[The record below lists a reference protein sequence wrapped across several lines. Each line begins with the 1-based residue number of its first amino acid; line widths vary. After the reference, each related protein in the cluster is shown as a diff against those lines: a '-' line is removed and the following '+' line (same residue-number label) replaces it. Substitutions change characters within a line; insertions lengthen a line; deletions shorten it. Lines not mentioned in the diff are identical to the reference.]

1 MLLDII
7 IGFPIL
13 VTIFWGFRDGLVKKI
28 VATVVML
35 LALYIAQI
43 SRHSVGEF
51 LISAGVASSEKAPT
65 ISFLLVFLGICT
77 LEIILYRI
85 IAGKYK
91 LGGLG
96 DKIAGAAIGLIEGVI
111 FMSAILM
118 VLTVYRFPSRNLIE
132 TSQLYKP
139 IVNVAPQIL
148 DAIITIH
155 DESKDTIEKI
165 EDKVSSDK
173 STASPEL
180 KAKTDNKSKPTSHNK
195 SK

>member
-35 LALYIAQI
+35 FALYIAQI

-65 ISFLLVFLGICT
+65 ISFLLVFLGICI
-77 LEIILYRI
+77 LQMILYRI

-118 VLTVYRFPSRNLIE
+118 VLTVYRFPSHNLIK

-148 DAIITIH
+148 DVVVTIH
-155 DESKDTIEKI
+155 KESQEVIEKI
-165 EDKVSSDK
+165 EDEVSSDK
-173 STASPEL
+173 STTSPEP
-180 KAKTDNKSKPTSHNK
+180 KAKTDKSKPTPNNK